1 MTGGNP
7 SKRKHQHQI
16 SSEEVTI
23 KHTKHDRWKI
33 ANFVM
38 ISTTATQTQSLPT
51 AELLDVLECPVCKIL
66 PRTTPIYQCENGHIY
81 CNECKPNLRTC
92 AVCRV
97 TLGDI
102 RSLICEQVIEYF
114 LLCKLRDWVT
124 IWLNYQENS
133 GDLLADVKVELNE
146 GNSICDDF
154 GVGDME
160 QENDPDCDDEDY
172 EPVIKKRGRKPKKKL
187 GPKADHLPQEELGH
201 PAKGTYI

>member
-102 RSLICEQVIEYF
+102 RSLICEQVIERYVF
-114 LLCKLRDWVT
+114 ILRLSKKMCGFEGFFNLLSLTATVDCKQLILTVST
-124 IWLNYQENS
+124 
-133 GDLLADVKVELNE
+133 
-146 GNSICDDF
+146 
-154 GVGDME
+154 VG
-160 QENDPDCDDEDY
+160 
-172 EPVIKKRGRKPKKKL
+172 IL
-187 GPKADHLPQEELGH
+187 
-201 PAKGTYI
+201 